1 MSVTAARRER
11 AKGNTMEPVNN
22 NLLLALQPED
32 AARLLAACTM
42 VELGSGQMLFDPG
55 DLINQCYFPCD
66 AAIASFQVVTA
77 DGEAIETALIGR
89 EGALGGIVSHGRLP
103 AFARAVVVQAGAFAK
118 VPLALLEQ
126 LKHERPAVDRLFT
139 RYADCFIAQTFQSVA
154 CNALHSVEQRAA
166 RWLCGT
172 SDRTPGTVIRITHE
186 QLAALLGVGRGYISR
201 GLQSFRQRGL
211 IELQRGGIRIT
222 DEEGLRHLS
231 CDCDALVRQHFE
243 RVLKGV
249 YPDD

>member
-1 MSVTAARRER
+1 MRVR
-11 AKGNTMEPVNN
+11 AEGNAMEMVNN
-22 NLLLALQPED
+22 NLLRALQSDD

-42 VELGSGQMLFDPG
+42 IDLASGQMLFDPG
-55 DLINQCYFPCD
+55 DVIEQCYFPCD

-103 AFARAVVVQAGAFAK
+103 AFARAVVVQGGRFAK
-118 VPLALLEQ
+118 VPLVTLDG
-126 LKHERPAVDRLFT
+126 LKRDRPAVDRLFA

-172 SDRTPGTVIRITHE
+172 FDRTPGTVIRITHE

-201 GLQSFRQRGL
+201 GLQTFRQRGL
-211 IELQRGGIRIT
+211 IDLHRGSIRIT
-222 DEEGLRHLS
+222 DEDGLRHLS
-231 CDCDALVRQHFE
+231 CDCDALVRQHFD

-249 YPDD
+249 YPED

>member
-1 MSVTAARRER
+1 META
-11 AKGNTMEPVNN
+11 NN
-22 NLLLALQPED
+22 NLLRALQSED
-32 AARLLAACTM
+32 AARLVAACTM
-42 VELGSGQMLFDPG
+42 IELGSGQMLFDPG
-55 DLINQCYFPCD
+55 DLIEQCYFPCD

-89 EGALGGIVSHGRLP
+89 EGALGGIVSQGRLP
-103 AFARAVVVQAGAFAK
+103 AFARAVVVQAGSFAK
-118 VPLALLEQ
+118 VPLATLEQ
-126 LKHERPAVDRLFT
+126 LKRDRPAVDRLFT

-154 CNALHSVEQRAA
+154 CNAIHSVEQRAA

-172 SDRTPGTVIRITHE
+172 FDRTPGAVIRMTHE

-201 GLQSFRQRGL
+201 VLQSLRQRGL
-211 IELQRGGIRIT
+211 IDLQRGCIQIT
-222 DEEGLRHLS
+222 DEQGLRRLS

-249 YPDD
+249 YPES